1 PERLVTGVGVLRI
14 DVREGQ
20 PADVL
25 GPLAGR
31 LVDRRLL
38 LVEHQVLGVPLGR
51 LVEPVVPR
59 PFRVREVDQL
69 VRVVAVLEVVVDLG
83 RQEVLHIVRIRL
95 VEHRPRLDRSHPR
108 RRHEAEPQ
116 CQPERQTHQAA
127 LHRRSPPP
135 PPAGAHAYPPAAPTR
150 AVRPSSAAAASARMR
165 CRSSAY
171 LIAKRGLKRETIGGM
186 NMSAPIRWK
195 PSSSTSR
202 SAMSAW
208 NLMGKNTQKKKLAV
222 SETPVKST
230 V

>member
-1 PERLVTGVGVLRI
+1 
-14 DVREGQ
+14 
-20 PADVL
+20 
-25 GPLAGR
+25 
-31 LVDRRLL
+31 
-38 LVEHQVLGVPLGR
+38 
-51 LVEPVVPR
+51 VEPVVPR

-83 RQEVLHIVRIRL
+83 RQEVLHLVRIRL

-108 RRHEAEPQ
+108 RRHEAEPEPQ

-127 LHRRSPPP
+127 LHRRSPP

-208 NLMGKNTQKKKLAV
+208 NFMGKNTQKMMLAV
-222 SETPVKST
+222 SEPPVKST
-230 V
+230 VFPVVSNMRRMATQKPSPEHHT